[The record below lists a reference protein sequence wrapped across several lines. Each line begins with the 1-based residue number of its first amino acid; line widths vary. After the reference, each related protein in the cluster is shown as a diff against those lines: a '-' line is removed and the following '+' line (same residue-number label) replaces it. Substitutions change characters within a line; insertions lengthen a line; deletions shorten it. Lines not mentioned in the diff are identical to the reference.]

1 MKIVIVQCE
10 ASLQPKELESLW
22 KNLYEMGKA
31 GVMVLPEY
39 CKLVGTV
46 GVDRDDS

>member
-39 CKLVGTV
+39 CKLVDIV
-46 GVDRDDS
+46 EVSKNDN